1 MQSLPQPGGRQFT
14 GLFAPLRNVDYQR
27 LLLSNGLW
35 WATIF
40 MEGTVLGWL
49 VLDLTNSPWLVAL
62 VGFCRSVPFP
72 VLGFFNGSLID
83 RFGRRRIIIAAQT
96 LNLLAYLTISAL
108 LWLNLLVI
116 WHLALASFVVGACW
130 ALDWPARRALMPDL
144 VGKERTLDAML
155 LENLSQ
161 NVARI
166 LGPALAGVLIAIS
179 GALGCFISMALI
191 SLTTLLVLHTL
202 SQQPIPRNSMRPQLS
217 PWTVIGETLRYARH
231 HQAIFGV
238 LLVTAVMNLFVFP
251 YMTLLSVFARDVLYQ
266 GPVGLGFL
274 GTGSGIGAFLGL
286 YLIIKLRGRFS
297 QGWIFVVGTSF
308 MSLTLIAFSLSTLF
322 SLSWSMLFLMGV
334 GQACFGSMQSSI
346 ILLAASDEMRSRV
359 MGLLVLAIGSDPLG
373 QLLIGSLAE
382 QFGPQLTL
390 VGEASAAALAIL
402 LVAIF
407 LPALRRPEEEPVVAT
422 VPVVAAE

>member
-108 LWLNLLVI
+108 LWLDLLAI

-166 LGPALAGVLIAIS
+166 LGPALAGVLIAIY

-308 MSLTLIAFSLSTLF
+308 MSLTLIAFSLSTNF
-322 SLSWSMLFLMGV
+322 SFSWGMLFLMGV

-346 ILLAASDEMRSRV
+346 ILLAASDEMRSRAI
-359 MGLLVLAIGSDPLG
+359 GSLVLAISADPLG
-373 QLLIGSLAE
+373 KLQTGLLSDLVGVPQAVTLQAMIGLLLIGLI
-382 QFGPQLTL
+382 
-390 VGEASAAALAIL
+390 AALLPGLRHPA
-402 LVAIF
+402 VAPT
-407 LPALRRPEEEPVVAT
+407 LA
-422 VPVVAAE
+422 VAADD

>member
-108 LWLNLLVI
+108 LWLNLLAI

-166 LGPALAGVLIAIS
+166 LGPALAGVLIAVY
-179 GALGCFISMALI
+179 GALGCFISMALL

-286 YLIIKLRGRFS
+286 YLIIKLRRRFS
-297 QGWIFVVGTSF
+297 QGWIFIIGTSF

-346 ILLAASDEMRSRV
+346 ILLAASDEMRSRAI
-359 MGLLVLAIGSDPLG
+359 GSLVLAISADPLG
-373 QLLIGSLAE
+373 KLQTGLLSDLVGVPQAVTLQAMIGLLLIGLI
-382 QFGPQLTL
+382 
-390 VGEASAAALAIL
+390 AALLPGLRHPA
-402 LVAIF
+402 VAPT
-407 LPALRRPEEEPVVAT
+407 LA
-422 VPVVAAE
+422 VAADD

>member
-108 LWLNLLVI
+108 LWLNLLAI

-166 LGPALAGVLIAIS
+166 LGPALAGVLIAVY
-179 GALGCFISMALI
+179 GALGCFISMALL

-308 MSLTLIAFSLSTLF
+308 MSLTLIAFSLSTNF
-322 SLSWSMLFLMGV
+322 SFSWGMLFLMGV

-346 ILLAASDEMRSRV
+346 ILLAASDEMRSRAI
-359 MGLLVLAIGSDPLG
+359 GSLVLAISADPLG
-373 QLLIGSLAE
+373 KLQTGLLSDLVGVPQAVTLQAMIGLLLIGLI
-382 QFGPQLTL
+382 
-390 VGEASAAALAIL
+390 AALLPGLRHPA
-402 LVAIF
+402 VAPT
-407 LPALRRPEEEPVVAT
+407 LA
-422 VPVVAAE
+422 VAADD

>member
-96 LNLLAYLTISAL
+96 LNLLAYLTISGL
-108 LWLNLLVI
+108 LWLDLLAI

-166 LGPALAGVLIAIS
+166 LGPALAGVLIAIY

-346 ILLAASDEMRSRV
+346 ILLAASDEMRSRAI
-359 MGLLVLAIGSDPLG
+359 GSLVLAISADPLG
-373 QLLIGSLAE
+373 KLQTGLLSDLVGVPQAVTLQAMIGLLLIGLI
-382 QFGPQLTL
+382 
-390 VGEASAAALAIL
+390 AALLPGLRHPA
-402 LVAIF
+402 VAPT
-407 LPALRRPEEEPVVAT
+407 LA
-422 VPVVAAE
+422 VAAD

>member
-108 LWLNLLVI
+108 LWLNLLAI

-166 LGPALAGVLIAIS
+166 LGPALAGVLIAVY
-179 GALGCFISMALI
+179 GALGCFISMALL

-286 YLIIKLRGRFS
+286 YLIIKLRRRFS
-297 QGWIFVVGTSF
+297 QGWIFIIGTSF

-346 ILLAASDEMRSRV
+346 ILLAASDEMRSRAI
-359 MGLLVLAIGSDPLG
+359 GSLVLAISADPLG
-373 QLLIGSLAE
+373 KLQTGLLSDLVGVPQAVTLQAMIGLLLIGLI
-382 QFGPQLTL
+382 
-390 VGEASAAALAIL
+390 AALLPGLRHPA
-402 LVAIF
+402 VAPT
-407 LPALRRPEEEPVVAT
+407 LA
-422 VPVVAAE
+422 VAAD

>member
-166 LGPALAGVLIAIS
+166 LGPALAGVLIAIY

-191 SLTTLLVLHTL
+191 SLTTLLVLHTI
-202 SQQPIPRNSMRPQLS
+202 SRQPIPRNSMRPQLS

-231 HQAIFGV
+231 HQAILGV

-308 MSLTLIAFSLSTLF
+308 MSLTLIAFSLSTNF
-322 SLSWSMLFLMGV
+322 SFSWGMLFLMGV

-346 ILLAASDEMRSRV
+346 ILLAASDEMRSRAI
-359 MGLLVLAIGSDPLG
+359 GSLVLAISADPLG
-373 QLLIGSLAE
+373 KLQTGLLSDLVGVPQAVTLQAMIGLLLIGLI
-382 QFGPQLTL
+382 
-390 VGEASAAALAIL
+390 AALLPGLRHPA
-402 LVAIF
+402 VAPT
-407 LPALRRPEEEPVVAT
+407 LA
-422 VPVVAAE
+422 VAADD

>member
-166 LGPALAGVLIAIS
+166 LGPALAGVLIAVY
-179 GALGCFISMALI
+179 GALGCFISMALL

-286 YLIIKLRGRFS
+286 YLIIKLRRRFS
-297 QGWIFVVGTSF
+297 QGWIFIIGTSF

-346 ILLAASDEMRSRV
+346 ILLAASDEMRSRAI
-359 MGLLVLAIGSDPLG
+359 GSLVLAISADPLG
-373 QLLIGSLAE
+373 KLQTGLLSDLVGVPQAVTLQAMIGLLLIGLI
-382 QFGPQLTL
+382 
-390 VGEASAAALAIL
+390 AALLPGLRHPA
-402 LVAIF
+402 VAPT
-407 LPALRRPEEEPVVAT
+407 LA
-422 VPVVAAE
+422 VAAD

>member
-1 MQSLPQPGGRQFT
+1 MQSLPQPGGRQLT

-96 LNLLAYLTISAL
+96 LNLLAYLTISGL
-108 LWLNLLVI
+108 LWLDLLAI

-166 LGPALAGVLIAIS
+166 LGPALAGVLIAVY
-179 GALGCFISMALI
+179 GALGCFISMALL

-308 MSLTLIAFSLSTLF
+308 MSLTLIAFSLSTNF
-322 SLSWSMLFLMGV
+322 SFSWGMLFLMGV

-346 ILLAASDEMRSRV
+346 ILLAASDEMRSRAI
-359 MGLLVLAIGSDPLG
+359 GSLVLAISADPLG
-373 QLLIGSLAE
+373 KLQTGLLSDLVGVPQAVTLQAMIGLLLIGLI
-382 QFGPQLTL
+382 
-390 VGEASAAALAIL
+390 AALLPGLRHPA
-402 LVAIF
+402 VAPT
-407 LPALRRPEEEPVVAT
+407 LA
-422 VPVVAAE
+422 VAADD

>member
-1 MQSLPQPGGRQFT
+1 MPTQSLTGTPRFT
-14 GLFAPLRNVDYQR
+14 GLFTPLRSVDYQR

-49 VLDLTNSPWLVAL
+49 VLDLTNSAWLVAL

-96 LNLLAYLTISAL
+96 LNLLAYLTISLL
-108 LWLNLLVI
+108 LWLDQLAI

-166 LGPALAGVLIAIS
+166 LGPALAGVLIAVY

-191 SLTTLLVLHTL
+191 SLTTLLVLHTI

-231 HQAIFGV
+231 HQAILGV

-251 YMTLLSVFARDVLYQ
+251 YMTLLSVFARDVLLQ

-308 MSLTLIAFSLSTLF
+308 MSLTLIAFSLSTNF
-322 SLSWSMLFLMGV
+322 SLSWGMLFLMGI

-346 ILLAASDEMRSRV
+346 ILLAASDEMRSRAI
-359 MGLLVLAIGSDPLG
+359 GSLVLAISADPLG
-373 QLLIGSLAE
+373 KLQTGLLSDLVGVPQAVTLQATVGLLLIGMIA
-382 QFGPQLTL
+382 TL
-390 VGEASAAALAIL
+390 LPGLRNPAVAAPVMAAADD
-402 LVAIF
+402 
-407 LPALRRPEEEPVVAT
+407 
-422 VPVVAAE
+422 

>member
-1 MQSLPQPGGRQFT
+1 MQSLPQPGGRQLT

-96 LNLLAYLTISAL
+96 LNLLAYLTISGL
-108 LWLNLLVI
+108 LWLDLLAI

-166 LGPALAGVLIAIS
+166 LGPALAGVLIAIY

-231 HQAIFGV
+231 HQAILGV

-346 ILLAASDEMRSRV
+346 ILLAASDEMRSRAI
-359 MGLLVLAIGSDPLG
+359 GSLVLAISADPLG
-373 QLLIGSLAE
+373 KLQTGLLSDLVGVPQAVTLQAMIGLLLIGLI
-382 QFGPQLTL
+382 
-390 VGEASAAALAIL
+390 AALLPGLRHPA
-402 LVAIF
+402 VAPT
-407 LPALRRPEEEPVVAT
+407 LA
-422 VPVVAAE
+422 VAADD

>member
-1 MQSLPQPGGRQFT
+1 MQSLPQPGGRQLT

-108 LWLNLLVI
+108 LWLNLLAI

-166 LGPALAGVLIAIS
+166 LGPALAGVLIAVY
-179 GALGCFISMALI
+179 GALGCFISMALL

-286 YLIIKLRGRFS
+286 YLIIKLRRRFS
-297 QGWIFVVGTSF
+297 QGWIFIIGTSF

-346 ILLAASDEMRSRV
+346 ILLAASDEMRSRAI
-359 MGLLVLAIGSDPLG
+359 GSLVLAISADPLG
-373 QLLIGSLAE
+373 KLQTGLLSDLVGVPQAVTLQAMIGLLLIGLI
-382 QFGPQLTL
+382 
-390 VGEASAAALAIL
+390 AALLPGLRHPA
-402 LVAIF
+402 VAPT
-407 LPALRRPEEEPVVAT
+407 LA
-422 VPVVAAE
+422 VAAD

>member
-108 LWLNLLVI
+108 LWLDLLAI

-166 LGPALAGVLIAIS
+166 LGPALAGVLIAIY

-346 ILLAASDEMRSRV
+346 ILLAASDEMRSRAI
-359 MGLLVLAIGSDPLG
+359 GSLVLAISADPLG
-373 QLLIGSLAE
+373 KLQTGLLSDLVGVPQAVTLQAMIGLLLIGLI
-382 QFGPQLTL
+382 
-390 VGEASAAALAIL
+390 AALLPGLRHPA
-402 LVAIF
+402 VAPT
-407 LPALRRPEEEPVVAT
+407 LA
-422 VPVVAAE
+422 VAAD

>member
-108 LWLNLLVI
+108 LWLNLLAI

-166 LGPALAGVLIAIS
+166 LGPALAGVLIAVY
-179 GALGCFISMALI
+179 GALGCFISMALL

-346 ILLAASDEMRSRV
+346 ILLAASDEMRSRAI
-359 MGLLVLAIGSDPLG
+359 GSLVLAISADPLG
-373 QLLIGSLAE
+373 KLQTGLLSDLVGVPQAVTLQAMIGLLLIGLI
-382 QFGPQLTL
+382 
-390 VGEASAAALAIL
+390 AALLPGLRHPA
-402 LVAIF
+402 VAPT
-407 LPALRRPEEEPVVAT
+407 LA
-422 VPVVAAE
+422 VAADD

>member
-108 LWLNLLVI
+108 LWLDLLAI

-166 LGPALAGVLIAIS
+166 LGPALAGVLIAIY

-231 HQAIFGV
+231 HQAILGV

-346 ILLAASDEMRSRV
+346 ILLAASDEMRSRAI
-359 MGLLVLAIGSDPLG
+359 GSLVLAISADPLG
-373 QLLIGSLAE
+373 KLQTGLLSDLVGVPQAVTLQAMIGLLLIGLI
-382 QFGPQLTL
+382 
-390 VGEASAAALAIL
+390 AALLPGLRHPA
-402 LVAIF
+402 VAPT
-407 LPALRRPEEEPVVAT
+407 LA
-422 VPVVAAE
+422 VAADD

>member
-1 MQSLPQPGGRQFT
+1 MPSLSLSRTARFT
-14 GLFAPLRNVDYQR
+14 GIFIPLRSVDYQR

-49 VLDLTNSPWLVAL
+49 VLDLTDSAWLVAL

-72 VLGFFNGSLID
+72 ILGFFNGSLID

-96 LNLLAYLTISAL
+96 INLLAYLTISVL
-108 LWLNLLVI
+108 LWLNLLAI

-166 LGPALAGVLIAIS
+166 LGPALAGMLIAAY
-179 GALGCFISMALI
+179 GAFGCFASMALI

-202 SQQPIPRNSMRPQLS
+202 SRQPIARSNMRPQLS

-251 YMTLLSVFARDVLYQ
+251 YMTLLSVFARDVLLQ
-266 GPVGLGFL
+266 GPIGLGFL

-308 MSLTLIAFSLSTLF
+308 MSLTLIAFSLSTNF
-322 SLSWSMLFLMGV
+322 SLSWALLFLMGI

-346 ILLAASDEMRSRV
+346 ILLAASDEMRSRAI
-359 MGLLVLAIGSDPLG
+359 GSLVLAISADPLG
-373 QLLIGSLAE
+373 KLQTGLLSDLVGVPQAVTVQATLGLLLIGLIAMLLP
-382 QFGPQLTL
+382 GLRNPTVAPTL
-390 VGEASAAALAIL
+390 VAA
-402 LVAIF
+402 
-407 LPALRRPEEEPVVAT
+407 T
-422 VPVVAAE
+422 DD

>member
-1 MQSLPQPGGRQFT
+1 MQSISQPGESRFT

-49 VLDLTNSPWLVAL
+49 VLDLTDSPWLVAL
-62 VGFCRSVPFP
+62 VGFCRSLPFP
-72 VLGFFNGSLID
+72 VLGFFNGPLID

-96 LNLLAYLTISAL
+96 INLLAYFTISLL
-108 LWLNLLVI
+108 LWLNLLAI

-166 LGPALAGVLIAIS
+166 LGPALAGVLIAVY
-179 GALGCFISMALI
+179 GALGCFISMALL
-191 SLTTLLVLHTL
+191 SLTTLLVLHTI
-202 SQQPIPRNSMRPQLS
+202 SQQPFPRNSMRPQLS

-231 HQAIFGV
+231 HQAILGV

-251 YMTLLSVFARDVLYQ
+251 YMTLLSVFARDVLLQ

-297 QGWIFVVGTSF
+297 QGWIFIVGTSF

-322 SLSWSMLFLMGV
+322 SLSWSMLFLMGI
-334 GQACFGSMQSSI
+334 GQACFGSLQSSI
-346 ILLAASDEMRSRV
+346 ILLAASDEMRSRA
-359 MGLLVLAIGSDPLG
+359 MGILVLAISADPLG
-373 QLLIGSLAE
+373 KLQTGLLSDLVGVPQAVTLQATIGLLLIGLI
-382 QFGPQLTL
+382 
-390 VGEASAAALAIL
+390 AALLPGLRHPA
-402 LVAIF
+402 VAPT
-407 LPALRRPEEEPVVAT
+407 LAVARS
-422 VPVVAAE
+422 EG

>member
-108 LWLNLLVI
+108 LWLNLLAI

-166 LGPALAGVLIAIS
+166 LGPALAGVLIAVY
-179 GALGCFISMALI
+179 GALGCFISMALL

-217 PWTVIGETLRYARH
+217 PRTVIGETLRYARH

-286 YLIIKLRGRFS
+286 YLIIKLRRRFS
-297 QGWIFVVGTSF
+297 QGWIFIIGTSF

-346 ILLAASDEMRSRV
+346 ILLAASDEMRSRAI
-359 MGLLVLAIGSDPLG
+359 GSLVLAISADPLG
-373 QLLIGSLAE
+373 KLQTGLLSDLVGVPQAVTLQAMIGLLLIGLI
-382 QFGPQLTL
+382 
-390 VGEASAAALAIL
+390 AALLPGLRHPA
-402 LVAIF
+402 VAPT
-407 LPALRRPEEEPVVAT
+407 LA
-422 VPVVAAE
+422 VAADD

>member
-108 LWLNLLVI
+108 LWLDLLAI

-166 LGPALAGVLIAIS
+166 LGPALAGVLIAIY

-231 HQAIFGV
+231 HQAILGV

-346 ILLAASDEMRSRV
+346 ILLAASDEMRSRAI
-359 MGLLVLAIGSDPLG
+359 GSLVLAISADPLG
-373 QLLIGSLAE
+373 KLQTGLLSDLVGVPQAVTLQAMIGLLLIGLI
-382 QFGPQLTL
+382 
-390 VGEASAAALAIL
+390 AALLPGLRHPA
-402 LVAIF
+402 VAPT
-407 LPALRRPEEEPVVAT
+407 LA
-422 VPVVAAE
+422 VAAD

>member
-108 LWLNLLVI
+108 LWLNLLAI

-166 LGPALAGVLIAIS
+166 LGPALAGVLIAVY
-179 GALGCFISMALI
+179 GALGCFISMALL

-346 ILLAASDEMRSRV
+346 ILLAASDEMRSRAI
-359 MGLLVLAIGSDPLG
+359 GSLVLAISADPLG
-373 QLLIGSLAE
+373 KLQTGLLSDLVGVPQAVTLQAVIGLLLIGLI
-382 QFGPQLTL
+382 
-390 VGEASAAALAIL
+390 AALLPGLRHPA
-402 LVAIF
+402 VAPT
-407 LPALRRPEEEPVVAT
+407 LA
-422 VPVVAAE
+422 VAADD

>member
-108 LWLNLLVI
+108 LWLDLLAI

-166 LGPALAGVLIAIS
+166 LGPALAGVLIAVY
-179 GALGCFISMALI
+179 GALGCFISMALL

-286 YLIIKLRGRFS
+286 YLIIKLRRRFS
-297 QGWIFVVGTSF
+297 QGWIFIIGTSF

-346 ILLAASDEMRSRV
+346 ILLAASDEMRSRAI
-359 MGLLVLAIGSDPLG
+359 GSLVLAISADPLG
-373 QLLIGSLAE
+373 KLQTGLLSDLVGVPQAVTLQAMIGLLLIGLI
-382 QFGPQLTL
+382 
-390 VGEASAAALAIL
+390 AALLPGLRHPA
-402 LVAIF
+402 VAPT
-407 LPALRRPEEEPVVAT
+407 LA
-422 VPVVAAE
+422 VAADD

>member
-108 LWLNLLVI
+108 LWLDLLAI

-166 LGPALAGVLIAIS
+166 LGPALAGVLIAIY

-346 ILLAASDEMRSRV
+346 ILLAASDEMRSRAI
-359 MGLLVLAIGSDPLG
+359 GSLVLAISADPLG
-373 QLLIGSLAE
+373 KLQTGLLSDLVGVPQAVTLQAMIGLLLIGLI
-382 QFGPQLTL
+382 
-390 VGEASAAALAIL
+390 AALLPGLRHPA
-402 LVAIF
+402 VAPT
-407 LPALRRPEEEPVVAT
+407 LA
-422 VPVVAAE
+422 VAADD

>member
-108 LWLNLLVI
+108 LWLNLLAI

-166 LGPALAGVLIAIS
+166 LGPALAGVLIAVY
-179 GALGCFISMALI
+179 GALGCFISMALL
-191 SLTTLLVLHTL
+191 SLTTLLVLHTI
-202 SQQPIPRNSMRPQLS
+202 SRQPIPRNSMRPQLS

-231 HQAIFGV
+231 HQAILGV

-346 ILLAASDEMRSRV
+346 ILLAASDEMRSRAI
-359 MGLLVLAIGSDPLG
+359 GSLVLAISADPLG
-373 QLLIGSLAE
+373 KLQTGLLSDLVGVPQAVTLQAMIGLLLIGLI
-382 QFGPQLTL
+382 
-390 VGEASAAALAIL
+390 AALLPGLRHPA
-402 LVAIF
+402 VAPT
-407 LPALRRPEEEPVVAT
+407 LA
-422 VPVVAAE
+422 VAAD